1 MAVVIT
7 FDLTDYN
14 ANDHARLKA
23 MFERFGW
30 ENLGGT
36 AYRYP
41 RLGTHD
47 QPVEDWLNHVV
58 PALMMF
64 RAYLTNHPEVTLDR
78 FTIDT
83 NSSSGYNP
91 SSGFG
96 HPPMAGTQAASY
108 EPQHKGHFSKKA
120 LWRWLDDIE
129 YPY

>member
-7 FDLTDYN
+7 FDLKNYRRG
-14 ANDHARLKA
+14 DHARLKS

-41 RLGTHD
+41 RLGTDD

-58 PALMMF
+58 PALMLF
-64 RAYLTNHPEVTLDR
+64 RAYLVKSKGVSLKR

-83 NSSSGYNP
+83 NSSAGVNP
-91 SSGFG
+91 KTGFG
-96 HPPMAGTQAASY
+96 SEPLSAKDAACY
-108 EPQHKGHFSKKA
+108 KPATKQFGEKNLHD
-120 LWRWLDDIE
+120 WLDGIP
-129 YPY
+129 YPYT

>member
-7 FDLTDYN
+7 FDLKNYKR
-14 ANDHARLKA
+14 NDHSRLKS

-41 RLGTHD
+41 RLGTDD

-58 PALMMF
+58 PAMMLF
-64 RAYLTNHPEVTLDR
+64 RAFLTNHSSVVLTR

-83 NSSSGYNP
+83 DSSAGYNP
-91 SSGFG
+91 KTGFG
-96 HPPMAGTQAASY
+96 SGPLPAASAAHY
-108 EPQHKGHFSKKA
+108 SPVKGHFGKKQ
-120 LWRWLDDIE
+120 LRNWLDNIP